1 MNCDMSESRDLSL
14 HRLLPLLEP
23 DKIKTVLFFFVMG
36 ALWQSTALAS
46 GQVCVN
52 LGRQERK
59 GGGAGVQTLC
69 VPTPLSSTGELGI
82 LGTQYFLHRALEL
95 CAVQ

>member
-23 DKIKTVLFFFVMG
+23 DKIKTVLVFFVMG

-52 LGRQERK
+52 LGRQERR
-59 GGGAGVQTLC
+59 GGAGVQTLC
-69 VPTPLSSTGELGI
+69 IPTPLSSTGELGI
-82 LGTQYFLHRALEL
+82 LGTQYFLHRPLEL